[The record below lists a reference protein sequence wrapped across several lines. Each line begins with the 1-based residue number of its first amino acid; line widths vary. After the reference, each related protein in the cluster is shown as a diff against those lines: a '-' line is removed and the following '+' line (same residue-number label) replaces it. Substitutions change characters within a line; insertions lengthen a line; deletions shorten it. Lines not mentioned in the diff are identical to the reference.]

1 MPDDPSRALRSR
13 RVLVTGAGGFIGSH
27 LIAALVAAGAEVRAL
42 VHYNSRGH
50 WGALEQLPERNG
62 VEVQSGDVRD
72 PFLVDALCERIEIV
86 FHLAALVAI
95 PYAYIA
101 PAQFVDTNATGTVNM
116 LEAARRHGVGRFVHT
131 STSEVYGSAR
141 YTPID
146 EQHPLTAQSP
156 YAASKIAAEKLVE
169 SYAHSFATPAVIVRP
184 FNTYGP
190 RQSARAFLPSVLAQ
204 ALSGDVVRVGSL
216 EPVRD
221 MNHVDDTVAGLLAA
235 ATAERVDGLTINL
248 GSGRGVSMAALCDIA
263 LAAIGRS
270 VRVEVDAQRRRPAA
284 SEVMELICDASR
296 ARAILGWQSRVQL
309 EDGVRRTAAW
319 IADHLGDYK
328 PDRYSV

>member
-1 MPDDPSRALRSR
+1 MAEDPLQALRNR
-13 RVLVTGAGGFIGSH
+13 RVLITGAGGFIGSH
-27 LIAALVAAGAEVRAL
+27 LVAALVSAGAQVRAL
-42 VHYNSRGH
+42 VRYSSNGS
-50 WGALEQLPERNG
+50 WGALENLPERG
-62 VEVQSGDVRD
+62 AIDVRAGDIRD
-72 PFLVDALCERIEIV
+72 PFFVDALLEQVEIV
-86 FHLAALVAI
+86 LHLAALVAI

-101 PAQFVDTNATGTVNM
+101 PADFIATNVGGTLNV
-116 LEAARRHGVGRFVHT
+116 LEAVRRHGAARLVHV

-146 EQHPLTAQSP
+146 EQHPLQAQSP

-270 VRVEVDAQRRRPAA
+270 VRVEIDAQRRRPAA

-296 ARAILGWQSRVQL
+296 ARATLGWQSRVQL

-319 IADHLGDYK
+319 VEDHLGDYK

>member
-1 MPDDPSRALRSR
+1 MAGDLLRNR

-27 LIAALVAAGAEVRAL
+27 LVGALVSGGAAVRAL
-42 VHYNSRGH
+42 VRYSSSGS
-50 WGALEQLPERNG
+50 WGALEDLPTRDA
-62 VEVQSGDVRD
+62 VEVRAGDIRD
-72 PFLVDALCERIEIV
+72 PFFVDALLEHIDIV

-95 PYAYIA
+95 PHAYLA
-101 PAQFVDTNATGTVNM
+101 PADFIATNVGGTLNV
-116 LEAARRHGVGRFVHT
+116 LEAVRRHGVARLVHV

-146 EQHPLTAQSP
+146 EQHPLQAQSP

-169 SYAHSFATPAVIVRP
+169 SYVNSFATPAVIIRP

-235 ATAERVDGLTINL
+235 ATAAGVEGEAINL
-248 GSGRGVSMAALCDIA
+248 GSGRGVSMATLLDLAIA
-263 LAAIGRS
+263 AASRS
-270 VRVEVDAQRRRPAA
+270 VRIEVDAERRRPEA
-284 SEVMELICDASR
+284 SEVKELVCDASR
-296 ARAILGWQSRVQL
+296 ARTTLGWQSRVQL

-319 IADHLGDYK
+319 IADHLGNYK
-328 PDRYSV
+328 PERYNL